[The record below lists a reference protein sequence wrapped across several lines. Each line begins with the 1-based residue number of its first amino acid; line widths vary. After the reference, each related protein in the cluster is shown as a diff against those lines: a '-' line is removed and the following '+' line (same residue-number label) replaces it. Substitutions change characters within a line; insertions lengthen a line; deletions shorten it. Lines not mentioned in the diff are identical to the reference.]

1 MGKIATI
8 KEAYQRSEMAGSS
21 DSNKCITASEAY
33 KITNLEVYGDY
44 ADNQLVQLSDLQQER
59 SVCVIS
65 LQWNDDTSDGGY
77 TNIDIISNNKQVFA
91 SNLSI
96 GSGSAKVYKYDNI
109 IVRFG
114 FRNSD
119 TVTHQFQY
127 NLNNEDAVK
136 FYLGGYEERTIV
148 LYNEKIT
155 MDESFTWDVQQL
167 S

>member
-1 MGKIATI
+1 M
-8 KEAYQRSEMAGSS
+8 
-21 DSNKCITASEAY
+21 
-33 KITNLEVYGDY
+33 
-44 ADNQLVQLSDLQQER
+44 
-59 SVCVIS
+59 CVIS
-65 LQWNDDTSDGGY
+65 LRWNDDTSDGGY
-77 TNIDIISNNKQVFA
+77 TNVDIISNNGQVFT

-96 GSGSAKVYKYDNI
+96 GSGSVKVYKYDDI

-127 NLNNEDAVK
+127 NLNNEDAVQ
-136 FYLGGYEERTIV
+136 FYLGGYQTRNIV